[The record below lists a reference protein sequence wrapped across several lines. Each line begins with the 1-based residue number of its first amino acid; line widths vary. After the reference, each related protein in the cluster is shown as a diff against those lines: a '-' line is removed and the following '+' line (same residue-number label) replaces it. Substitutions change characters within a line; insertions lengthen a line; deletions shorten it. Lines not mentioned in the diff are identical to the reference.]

1 MQDRKKLMSGNSDF
15 LSLQAGGY
23 YYVDKTLLI
32 KDLLDHPAMVTL
44 ITRPRRFGKTLNMSM
59 LQAFFEKDSG
69 GEAYFRKLNIW
80 KCGEAYTKHC
90 GAYPVISLSLKDVKG
105 NDWNSMYGQFCNV
118 IRNEVGR
125 LEAKGMLSG
134 ADAVQRIGLEA
145 VISGQADQTV
155 YMNSL
160 QTLAI
165 AVSRTTG
172 RPPIIFIDE
181 YDVPIHEAHEKGYYE
196 EALDFEKTW
205 LSAGLKDNPNLQFA
219 VVTGVLRIAKESI
232 FSDLNNLKVYSIT
245 SDLYAEYFGFT
256 EEEVRELAEYYGVP
270 ERVKEIQDWYDG
282 YHIGSREIYNPW
294 SVVNYFSEG
303 CRTYAF
309 WSQTSRNSILRSMLQ
324 KADDAQKQEL
334 RELLEGGVCEKIISD
349 SITYSSL
356 DEKSMEKAPSDP
368 VALYTLLVMTGYLKI
383 EKILRTLSTAYV
395 CEVKIPNREIRS
407 LFAEEIL
414 DACRD
419 LMPVAMSTRFD
430 DALVSNDA
438 EKLQKTMREFL
449 LQSTS
454 VHDLAHEVFY
464 QGLLT
469 GLCAV
474 MYENYYLTGNHESGE
489 GRYDIQLEP
498 KDKNQPGILI
508 ELKVYTGRKQG
519 AELQAELEQLAE
531 QAVGQIEKKSYC
543 TDLQMHGCH
552 SILLY
557 GMAFKGK
564 HVQVVSK
571 KMEEVSEGTVR

>member
-1 MQDRKKLMSGNSDF
+1 MQEQKKFMAGNSDF

-32 KDLLDHPAMVTL
+32 RELLDHPAMVTL

-59 LQAFFEKDSG
+59 LQTFFEMNSG
-69 GEAYFRKLNIW
+69 GEAYFRELNIGR
-80 KCGEAYTKHC
+80 CGEKYMKHC

-118 IRNEVGR
+118 IRNEAGR

-134 ADAVQRIGLEA
+134 ADAVQRIAIEA
-145 VISGQADQTV
+145 MISGRADRTV

-165 AVSRTTG
+165 AVSRTAG
-172 RPPIIFIDE
+172 KQPIIFIDE

-205 LSAGLKDNPNLQFA
+205 LSAGLKDNPQLQFA
-219 VVTGVLRIAKESI
+219 VITGVLRIAKESI

-245 SDLYAEYFGFT
+245 SELYAEYFGFT
-256 EEEVRELAEYYGVP
+256 EQEVRDLAEYYGVP
-270 ERVKEIQDWYDG
+270 DRMDEIQDWYDG
-282 YHIGSREIYNPW
+282 YRIGGKEIYNPW
-294 SVVNYFSEG
+294 SVVNYFAEN
-303 CRTYAF
+303 CQAHAF
-309 WSQTSRNSILRSMLQ
+309 WSQTSRNAILRSMLR
-324 KADDAQKQEL
+324 KADEGQQQEL
-334 RELLEGGVCEKIISD
+334 RELLEGGSCEKILSD

-356 DEKSMEKAPSDP
+356 DKNSLESAPSDS

-383 EKILRTLSTAYV
+383 ERILRILSTAYV
-395 CEVKIPNREIRS
+395 CEVKLPNREIRS
-407 LFAEEIL
+407 LFADEIL
-414 DACRD
+414 DACRE
-419 LMPVAMSTRFD
+419 LMPVSISTRFD
-430 DALVSNDA
+430 DALVSSDS

-454 VHDLAHEVFY
+454 AHDLAHEVFY

-474 MYENYYLTGNHESGE
+474 MYENYYLTGNLESGE
-489 GRYDIQLEP
+489 GRYDIQLKP
-498 KDKNQPGILI
+498 KHSGQPGILI
-508 ELKVYTGRKQG
+508 ELKVYSGRKKG
-519 AELQAELEQLAE
+519 GELQEELKSLADL
-531 QAVGQIEKKSYC
+531 AVNQIETKSYC
-543 TDLQMHGCH
+543 TELLSCGCS

-564 HVQVVSK
+564 KVAVAVK
-571 KMEEVSEGTVR
+571 KLEVPTKQ